1 MKPIIPIV
9 TDNPTE
15 IRYSTIAKA
24 RPWKPMLITAES
36 VSAIR
41 LPRLGRPSQPGPLP
55 ATPAPA
61 LGRGRAR
68 ESFAPAALQT
78 IRPSGATRP
87 EAVTAYDV
95 ENTWAARRDAYR
107 PHFAGFSSF
116 HGSLTWGIVSNSTLA
131 SLPLTF
137 STRRI

>member
-1 MKPIIPIV
+1 MPIV

-15 IRYSTIAKA
+15 IRYNTIAKA

-41 LPRLGRPSQPGPLP
+41 LPRLGRPSQPGPRP

-61 LGRGRAR
+61 LGRVRAR
-68 ESFAPAALQT
+68 ASFAPSALET
-78 IRPSGATRP
+78 IRPSGAPRR

-95 ENTWAARRDAYR
+95 EKTRAAVRGASR
-107 PHFAGFSSF
+107 P
-116 HGSLTWGIVSNSTLA
+116 
-131 SLPLTF
+131 
-137 STRRI
+137 